1 MDALAS
7 LFGVM
12 QCTVVE
18 SELNTINKSIAL
30 WCYKWTG
37 WYPGGVRYRAPY
49 GVQNMDLQTT
59 HRVEEFIFALE
70 LHENVHTPNTA
81 ISACFNLDSL
91 KPRLLDTNTFS
102 KYQKAFV

>member
-1 MDALAS
+1 M
-7 LFGVM
+7 
-12 QCTVVE
+12 
-18 SELNTINKSIAL
+18 
-30 WCYKWTG
+30 
-37 WYPGGVRYRAPY
+37 RYRAPY

-91 KPRLLDTNTFS
+91 KPHLFDKVASYEEKN
-102 KYQKAFV
+102 VE